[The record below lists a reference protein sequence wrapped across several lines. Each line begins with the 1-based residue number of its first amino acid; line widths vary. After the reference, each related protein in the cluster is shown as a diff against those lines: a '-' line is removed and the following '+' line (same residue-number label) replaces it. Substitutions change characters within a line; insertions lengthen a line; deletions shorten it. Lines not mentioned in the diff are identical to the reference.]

1 MKEIWKDIKDYEGL
15 YQVSNLGR
23 VKSLN
28 HIRKNGKN
36 SKYMQKGKVLHKWIS
51 CCGYYQVVLSKNG
64 KVKRLTIHR
73 IVAQVFIPNTL
84 NKPQVNHKDGNKLN
98 NCVDNLEWCTRS
110 ENQLHAWK
118 NGLQVF
124 TDNQLKSVTKN
135 GIPVAKPVNQYDKS
149 KNFIKR
155 WNSMKEA
162 ECSLN
167 IPNSNITNCCKG
179 KRKSAGGYIWEYV
192 N

>member
-1 MKEIWKDIKDYEGL
+1 MEEIWKDVVGYEGL

-28 HIRKNGKN
+28 HVRKNGK
-36 SKYMQKGKVLHKWIS
+36 SGEYMQRGKILQNLTS
-51 CCGYYQVVLSKNG
+51 CCKYYQVGLSKNG
-64 KVKRLTIHR
+64 RVKLLTVHRLVAEAFIHN
-73 IVAQVFIPNTL
+73 PD
-84 NKPQVNHKDGNKLN
+84 NKPQVNHIDGNKLN
-98 NCVDNLEWCTRS
+98 NCIDNLEWCTRS
-110 ENQLHAWK
+110 ENQLRAWK

-124 TDNQLKSVTKN
+124 TNNQLKSVTKN
-135 GIPVAKPVNQYDKS
+135 GIPLAKPVNQYDKN

-155 WNSMKEA
+155 WNSMKEV

-167 IPNSNITNCCKG
+167 IPNSNITDCCKG
-179 KRKSAGGYIWEYV
+179 KRKSAGGFIWKYA